1 MVAID
6 SIAREERDVIK
17 ELKLRDKDVQI
28 EENRIRNAKYNR
40 VYKEMGK
47 LPRYLKFENLK
58 KGNNQRDQN
67 FN

>member
-28 EENRIRNAKYNR
+28 EENRIRNAKYNIIGFIKR
-40 VYKEMGK
+40 WANYRGT
-47 LPRYLKFENLK
+47 
-58 KGNNQRDQN
+58 
-67 FN
+67 